1 MNITHLCLITYK
13 DDAAVDPS
21 ARAAIEKAY
30 LSLPGIID
38 GITNMRVGHDLSL
51 LDGNAHFAI
60 SATFRDRDAFLA
72 YSTHPAHMD
81 VIFPVVGPHMASYST
96 AQFGG

>member
-1 MNITHLCLITYK
+1 MSITHLCLITYK
-13 DDAAVDPS
+13 DGATVDQ
-21 ARAAIEKAY
+21 ATRAAIEQAY
-30 LSLPGIID
+30 LSLPDLID
-38 GITNMRVGHDLSL
+38 GITAMRVGHDLSL

-60 SATFRDRDAFLA
+60 TATFRDRDAFLA

-81 VIFPVVGPHMASYST
+81 VIFPVVGPQMASYST